1 MHINLG
7 QTCIIFILCTRSM
20 VVSIGSFLLDDAR
33 VNFSVSFLVS
43 FGL

>member
-7 QTCIIFILCTRSM
+7 QTCTIFILCTRYM
-20 VVSIGSFLLDDAR
+20 VVSIDSFLFDAAR